1 MILPKRP
8 HHSFTSRMKP
18 RLFSMGGSMPFTILP
33 KLTYQVPRG
42 CHHTCPLVSVLFIPL
57 MFPSS
62 DCILCL
68 GVLCSSDRNHYPSL
82 CLAGSNSA
90 FGALPQ
96 IPKATEIKE
105 KLNKWDLI
113 KLVSFCTAEETVKWK
128 DTCRTGENI
137 STWCHRQ
144 RLNFENIRTTHTT
157 KYQENKTN
165 QNMGRKP
172 I

>member
-1 MILPKRP
+1 MLSLGVLTLINVPFFPAIPTPQTYLPAPAASMILPKRP
-8 HHSFTSRMKP
+8 HHCFTSRMKP
-18 RLFSMGGSMPFTILP
+18 RLFSMVFNGSVPFTIWP

-68 GVLCSSDRNHYPSL
+68 GVFCSSDQNHPPSL
-82 CLAGSNSA
+82 YPTGSNSA

-96 IPKATEIKE
+96 TPKATEIKA

-113 KLVSFCTAEETVKWK
+113 KLVNFCTAKETVK
-128 DTCRTGENI
+128 
-137 STWCHRQ
+137 
-144 RLNFENIRTTHTT
+144 
-157 KYQENKTN
+157 
-165 QNMGRKP
+165 
-172 I
+172 